1 MTEFE
6 KDCSDIPKI
15 EIEIKK
21 LNDKG
26 KELVQF
32 KKECNAK
39 KFKAEYG

>member
-1 MTEFE
+1 MTELLI
-6 KDCSDIPKI
+6 DCSDIPKI

-32 KKECNAK
+32 KKENIK
-39 KFKAEYG
+39 KEN

>member
-6 KDCSDIPKI
+6 KDWSDIPKI

-26 KELVQF
+26 KELY
-32 KKECNAK
+32 NI
-39 KFKAEYG
+39 

>member
-26 KELVQF
+26 KELY
-32 KKECNAK
+32 NI
-39 KFKAEYG
+39 

>member
-21 LNDKG
+21 LNDKC

-32 KKECNAK
+32 KNLKI
-39 KFKAEYG
+39 YI